1 MKAKSETPPPAP
13 KPAPRRARLGPLS
26 AEVPALTKAALGSRG
41 FAEAGLISDWAA
53 IVGAETGRM
62 SRPVS
67 LKFPHAKSGADKSGV
82 GKSGGGQRQG
92 GVLTVLAGGGAAL
105 ELQHLKPQI
114 LERINAH
121 FGYRAVAELRFQQ
134 GSVAPPARQHTTLS
148 PPSPDDRNAVAMAV
162 DGIQDAELKATLTRL
177 GMAIHGKR
185 QTVKSR

>member
-1 MKAKSETPPPAP
+1 MKAKNDNPMQPPKSEA
-13 KPAPRRARLGPLS
+13 KPAARRARLGPLS

-53 IVGAETGRM
+53 IVGADIGRT

-67 LKFPHAKSGADKSGV
+67 LKFPKNL
-82 GKSGGGQRQG
+82 RQD
-92 GVLTVLAGGGAAL
+92 GVLTIQAGGGASL

-134 GSVAPPARQHTTLS
+134 GAVARPTRQQTVLAPPSAG
-148 PPSPDDRNAVAMAV
+148 DREAVMNAVAGV
-162 DGIQDAELKATLTRL
+162 EDAELKATLARL

>member
-1 MKAKSETPPPAP
+1 MKAKNESPMQMPKPEAKPEA

-53 IVGAETGRM
+53 IVGADIGRT

-67 LKFPHAKSGADKSGV
+67 LKFPKN
-82 GKSGGGQRQG
+82 QRQD
-92 GVLTVLAGGGAAL
+92 GVLTIQAGGGASL

-121 FGYRAVAELRFQQ
+121 FGYRAVAELRFLQ
-134 GSVAPPARQHTTLS
+134 GSVARQAQHKTTLA
-148 PPSPDDRNAVAMAV
+148 PPSADDRETVMKAVAGV
-162 DGIQDAELKATLTRL
+162 EDAELKATLTRL

-185 QTVKSR
+185 QTTKPR